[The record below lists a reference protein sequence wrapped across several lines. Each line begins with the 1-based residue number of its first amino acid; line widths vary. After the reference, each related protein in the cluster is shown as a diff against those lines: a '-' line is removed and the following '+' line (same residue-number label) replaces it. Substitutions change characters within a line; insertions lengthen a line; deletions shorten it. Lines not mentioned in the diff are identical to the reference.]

1 MYFFFLRGQNA
12 ETVPGHPLLFILF
25 RAAEK
30 ERTKISREP
39 KSLISCESLRHR
51 KRRPPE
57 TPIPLR
63 MPVMAKWAKLASLK
77 QTPIFNAM
85 PFILIVRQSRPTS
98 HPRNGAAWEQ
108 MQVIT
113 NKSILKNI
121 YHLILLR
128 IYVGDIFMCCF
139 CRNDYAW

>member
-1 MYFFFLRGQNA
+1 MYFFFLCGQNA
-12 ETVPGHPLLFILF
+12 GKGSLHSRMFILF
-25 RAAEK
+25 RTAEK

-63 MPVMAKWAKLASLK
+63 MPVMAKWAKLATLR

-85 PFILIVRQSRPTS
+85 PFILIVRR
-98 HPRNGAAWEQ
+98 AAQPVILVTGRLESKCKQLRIRVCWEKYLSS
-108 MQVIT
+108 
-113 NKSILKNI
+113 NPLNI
-121 YHLILLR
+121 YCQ
-128 IYVGDIFMCCF
+128 YFYDC
-139 CRNDYAW
+139 A

>member
-1 MYFFFLRGQNA
+1 MQCILISPHCSLYGCYFFILIVRK
-12 ETVPGHPLLFILF
+12 ECREVSLHPQMFILF

-98 HPRNGAAWEQ
+98 HSRNGAACKQ
-108 MQVIT
+108 MQTIT
-113 NKSILKNI
+113 DSYLENLSSFLQNI
-121 YHLILLR
+121 R
-128 IYVGDIFMCCF
+128 
-139 CRNDYAW
+139 